1 MTEAT
6 EAAVTDVTE
15 LSVTLVLPAGGTRTA
30 EMPVDVPIKELLPEL
45 VTSLELPTVGPDG
58 RPMSYRLDSKA
69 LGRELQED
77 ETLASAAVPEEDRL
91 MITADVTAG

>member
-6 EAAVTDVTE
+6 ETAVTE

-77 ETLASAAVPEEDRL
+77 ETLASAAVPAEDRL